1 MPSKQ
6 QWQIIVASMISFT
19 ETASNKIQRLLK
31 QRGGAGIRLG
41 VKTTGC
47 SGLAYV
53 LEYIDTCTDDP
64 TTINYAQPNFA
75 VIVDKRHEVYLLGM
89 TIDYVRQGLN
99 EGFEFRNPNERDR
112 CGCGESF
119 RV

>member
-1 MPSKQ
+1 
-6 QWQIIVASMISFT
+6 MISLT
-19 ETASNKIQRLLK
+19 DTARTKIQKLVTAK
-31 QRGGAGIRLG
+31 DYAGIRLG

-53 LEYIDTCTDDP
+53 LEYVKEYTPEPYI
-64 TTINYAQPNFA
+64 INYAQNDF
-75 VIVDKRHEVYLLGM
+75 VVLVNQKDDVYLNG
-89 TIDYVRQGLN
+89 TVIDYVRQGLN

>member
-1 MPSKQ
+1 
-6 QWQIIVASMISFT
+6 MIT
-19 ETASNKIQRLLK
+19 ITDLAANKVKAQLER
-31 QRGGAGIRLG
+31 RGKGYGIKIG

-53 LEYIDTCTDDP
+53 LEYVDALPVTRDQFVYESSGVKIWVDGRSMP
-64 TTINYAQPNFA
+64 YINGLTMDWVKN
-75 VIVDKRHEVYLLGM
+75 
-89 TIDYVRQGLN
+89 GLN
-99 EGFEFRNPNERDR
+99 EGFDFVNPNERDR

>member
-1 MPSKQ
+1 
-6 QWQIIVASMISFT
+6 MILFT
-19 ETASNKIQRLLK
+19 DTARRKIQKLLQSK
-31 QRGGAGIRLG
+31 GYAGIRLG

-53 LEYIDTCTDDP
+53 LEYVKEYVP
-64 TTINYAQPNFA
+64 EAATINYAQPDF
-75 VIVDKRHEVYLLGM
+75 VVLVDRKHEVYLNGL
-89 TIDYVRQGLN
+89 TVDYVRQGLN
-99 EGFEFRNPNERDR
+99 EGFEFKNPNERDR

>member
-1 MPSKQ
+1 
-6 QWQIIVASMISFT
+6 MISIT
-19 ETASNKIQRLLK
+19 DTARNKIQKLLQSK
-31 QRGGAGIRLG
+31 GYAGIRLG

-53 LEYIDTCTDDP
+53 LEYVQEYKPSEFD
-64 TTINYAQPNFA
+64 INYAQADF
-75 VIVDKRHEVYLLGM
+75 VVLVDKKNEVYLRGV
-89 TIDYVRQGLN
+89 TVDYLRQGLN

>member
-1 MPSKQ
+1 
-6 QWQIIVASMISFT
+6 MIQVTDS
-19 ETASNKIQRLLK
+19 AAQKIQQKL
-31 QRGGAGIRLG
+31 QRRGQGIGIKVG

-53 LEYIDTCTDDP
+53 LEYVDQVSEHDKGLVILADNHVNIFTD
-64 TTINYAQPNFA
+64 
-75 VIVDKRHEVYLLGM
+75 KKSLVYLDGM

-99 EGFEFRNPNERDR
+99 EGFEFVNPNAKDY

>member
-1 MPSKQ
+1 
-6 QWQIIVASMISFT
+6 MINLT
-19 ETASNKIQRLLK
+19 TIAKTKIQNLIETK
-31 QRGGAGIRLG
+31 GYAGIKVG

-53 LEYIDTCTDDP
+53 LEYVKEYTPELGVT
-64 TTINYAQPNFA
+64 NFA
-75 VIVDKRHEVYLLGM
+75 QDEFVVLVSAKDLVYLNNM

-99 EGFEFRNPNERDR
+99 EGFEFTNPNERNR

>member
-1 MPSKQ
+1 
-6 QWQIIVASMISFT
+6 MIT
-19 ETASNKIQRLLK
+19 LTHTAHAKIQKLVTTK
-31 QRGGAGIRLG
+31 GYAGIRLG

-53 LEYIDTCTDDP
+53 LEYVKQYDADES
-64 TTINYAQPNFA
+64 TINYAQNNFC
-75 VIVDKRHEVYLLGM
+75 VLVDKKHDVYLKG
-89 TIDYVRQGLN
+89 TQVDYVRQGLN
-99 EGFEFRNPNERDR
+99 EGFEFSNPNERDR

>member
-1 MPSKQ
+1 
-6 QWQIIVASMISFT
+6 MITIT
-19 ETASNKIQRLLK
+19 EIAAKKIQQVIVK
-31 QRGGAGIRLG
+31 RGHGVGIRLG

-53 LEYIDTCTDDP
+53 LEYVDSPTVDDLCVESNGCRLYIDP
-64 TTINYAQPNFA
+64 
-75 VIVDKRHEVYLLGM
+75 KSLVYLKGLSV
-89 TIDYVRQGLN
+89 DYVRNGLN
-99 EGFEFRNPNERDR
+99 EGFEFKNPNERDK